1 MDEKFS
7 TGGGLKGAADLL
19 WKEQEQLTGQV
30 IGSYQLTERIGKGG
44 MGVVYRARPADGR
57 LEREVAIKL
66 LPSGPLLRDLAERF
80 SREAE
85 IQSRM
90 SHPNITRL
98 YDAGVSDRGLP
109 FLVMEFV
116 DGEPIDTYCERRE
129 LSVEQRV
136 QLIREVA
143 AGIASAHANL
153 VLHCDI
159 KPSNVLIDAEGQP
172 KLLDFGIAML
182 LDDQSADVT
191 LRTMALTPAYASPE
205 QLTGKRASVAT
216 DVYQLGLLLYKV
228 LAGESLYAGEDVASA
243 IERVVRDDTVRLP
256 PDSMSRISK
265 DLQAIILKSIQT
277 DPAARY
283 SDVNAFSEDLRRY
296 LEGFPIAARTP
307 RWWTPATK
315 LIRRNAG
322 VSGAFAVLLIAL
334 VMGNFLYLTALLNS
348 REEARNEAQRA
359 TAVTEFLVGTFEAS
373 APGLPGA
380 QQVTAEELLQ
390 AGAESLETQ
399 LHDQPALRAEILY
412 TVGRLYMLLGQYEQS
427 ETFLRESLA
436 IGESVHGAEHESLVD
451 VHKALG
457 QLLRLYLQQR
467 EQAVMHLGKAMEI
480 HREHY
485 GLDAEYAQLL
495 SAMANEEIYGWQR
508 YEVALDLLQQAQGI
522 QDRLLDPR
530 DADRLPVLTDL
541 MNVHVHLGNL
551 ETAEQFG
558 RRALALA
565 ESNFGP
571 MHVKV
576 HNPLYYLARVLV
588 AQGRM
593 AEAVPLFERDLE
605 LVHAVYGKDHGATA
619 SVYLNLANALRRA
632 GRSHDAL
639 PAAQEALAIY
649 ERTMGKDH
657 SRYASAAT
665 LLAALLQET
674 GSPEDAEPLLLAA
687 VATYEATVGRRHTN
701 TAYGVKEYGDYLFRA
716 GRLDEARVQYIRAH
730 EIWQAVSGDEH
741 PDTALLVVAIGS
753 AELALGNLE
762 QAESL
767 FLRALAVQQKALS
780 PDHPRLAETLSFIG
794 SVRVARGQGDACRE
808 PLQRALEI
816 RQTVFSPDHPT
827 VREAQSELETCLA
840 IGN

>member
-19 WKEQEQLTGQV
+19 WKKQEDLTGQV
-30 IGSYQLTERIGKGG
+30 IGNYQLAERIGQGG
-44 MGVVYRARPADGR
+44 MGVVYRARPADDR

-66 LPSGPLLRDLAERF
+66 LPSGPALRDLVQRF
-80 SREAE
+80 SREAA

-90 SHPNITRL
+90 SHANITRL
-98 YDAGVSDRGLP
+98 YDAGVSDKGLP

-129 LSVEQRV
+129 LNVEQRV

-159 KPSNVLIDAEGQP
+159 KPSNVLIDSEGQP

-182 LDDQSADVT
+182 LDDPAADVT
-191 LRTMALTPAYASPE
+191 LRTMALTPTYASPE

-216 DVYQLGLLLYKV
+216 DVYQLGLLLYHV
-228 LAGESLYAGEDVASA
+228 VAGESLYADEEMASA
-243 IERVVRDDTVRLP
+243 IERVVRDETVRLP
-256 PDSMSRISK
+256 PDSISKISK
-265 DLQAIILKSIQT
+265 DLQAIILKCIQA
-277 DPAARY
+277 DPGARY

-296 LEGFPIAARTP
+296 LEGFPIAARAP
-307 RWWTPATK
+307 RWWMPVTK

-322 VSGAFAVLLIAL
+322 ISVAFAVLIVAL
-334 VMGNFLYLTALLNS
+334 VMGNFLYLTALLES

-359 TAVTEFLVGTFEAS
+359 AAVTEFLVGTFEAS

-380 QQVTAEELLQ
+380 QQVTAEDLLQ
-390 AGAESLETQ
+390 AGAQSLETQ
-399 LHDQPALRAEILY
+399 LHDQPALRADILY
-412 TVGRLYMLLGQYEQS
+412 TVGRLYMLLGQYETS
-427 ETFLRESLA
+427 EKFLRESLA
-436 IGESVHGAEHESLVD
+436 IGESLHGAEHEDLVD

-457 QLLRLYLQQR
+457 ELLNLYPEQR
-467 EQAVMHLGKAMEI
+467 EQAGMHLSKAMEI

-485 GLDAEYAQLL
+485 GLDAKYARLL
-495 SAMANEEIYGWQR
+495 SAKATAEIYQWQR
-508 YEVALDLLQQAQGI
+508 YEVALDLLQQAQAI
-522 QDRLLDPR
+522 QDRLLSPR
-530 DADRLPVLTDL
+530 DADRLPVLRDL
-541 MNVHVHLGNL
+541 MNVHVYLGNL

-565 ESNFGP
+565 ESQFGP
-571 MHVKV
+571 VHVKV
-576 HNPLYYLARVLV
+576 HNPLYYLARLLV
-588 AQGRM
+588 AQGRI
-593 AEAVPLFERDLE
+593 AEAVLLFERDLK
-605 LVHAVYGKDHGATA
+605 LVQAVYGQEHGATA

-632 GRSHDAL
+632 GQPNDAL
-639 PAAQEALAIY
+639 EAAQEALDIY

-674 GSPEDAEPLLLAA
+674 GSPEDAEPLLLEA
-687 VATYEATVGRRHTN
+687 VATYEATVGRNHTN

-716 GRLDEARVQYIRAH
+716 GRLDEARLQYIRAH
-730 EIWQAVSGDEH
+730 EIRQAVSGDEH
-741 PDTALLVVAIGS
+741 PETALLVVAIGA

-767 FLRALAVQQKALS
+767 FQRALSVQQEALS

-794 SVRVARGQGDACRE
+794 SVHVARGQGDACRG

-816 RQTVFSPDHPT
+816 RQTVFSTDHPT
-827 VREAQSELETCLA
+827 VRKARSELETCLE